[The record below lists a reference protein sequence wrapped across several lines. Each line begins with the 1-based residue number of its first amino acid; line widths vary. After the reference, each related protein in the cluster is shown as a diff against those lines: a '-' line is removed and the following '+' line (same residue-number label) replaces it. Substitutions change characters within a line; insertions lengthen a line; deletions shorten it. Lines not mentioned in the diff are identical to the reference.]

1 MGAIL
6 YELPFEVPPGASES
20 PRLPVDWDL
29 GSVGYEAVKE
39 AVGGRLKLDA
49 RAEVEVRV
57 GAWGERVWFLG
68 RGVGAGV
75 RPI

>member
-6 YELPFEVPPGASES
+6 YDLPFEVPPGASTS

-39 AVGGRLKLDA
+39 AVGGKLKLDA
-49 RAEVEVRV
+49 RADV
-57 GAWGERVWFLG
+57 GVKVGKWEDRIWFEG